1 VSRVP
6 VQQLT
11 CYQGD
16 DWSIQPVFTLVAG
29 TLAGCKIWLTVKAA
43 LGDADP
49 GLVQIDTTVGG
60 VVIDDATH
68 ATFTLTAAQTAAL
81 PAATHWYDI
90 QILLPN
96 GKKYTSQSGRFL
108 VTAQTTRATA

>member
-6 VQQLT
+6 VQNLT

-29 TLAGCKIWLTVKAA
+29 TLAGCKLWLTVKADLA
-43 LGDADP
+43 DADP

-68 ATFTLTAAQTAAL
+68 ATFEAPQETPCL
-81 PAATHWYDI
+81 P
-90 QILLPN
+90 LSNPN
-96 GKKYTSQSGRFL
+96 PPYPQPGSSPFSAPSFPCSPSSRS
-108 VTAQTTRATA
+108 R